1 MYSQS
6 ELVSSNP
13 VTGGGAHFFCSQS
26 SDNFFGKMASME
38 NLNCKTFYVNRTSR
52 PCVYYIYVPERD
64 LEPDLER
71 EGAGLRVA
79 DGLRLPEP
87 DLEAAGDR
95 DATELLDGDGDPET
109 VLKVYNDEM

>member
-1 MYSQS
+1 MKTP
-6 ELVSSNP
+6 LFK
-13 VTGGGAHFFCSQS
+13 TLCL
-26 SDNFFGKMASME
+26 
-38 NLNCKTFYVNRTSR
+38 LN
-52 PCVYYIYVPERD
+52 VPERD

-95 DATELLDGDGDPET
+95 DATELLDGDGDPKRF
-109 VLKVYNDEM
+109 LSIYKAEMYLYENL